1 MQTAIRCRD
10 DQGNIIMS
18 MREEKIKTFPDV
30 VADIEKA
37 IIIVSVVFIVVV
49 VAVAALL

>member
-18 MREEKIKTFPDV
+18 MREEKIKTLPDII
-30 VADIEKA
+30 ADIEKA
-37 IIIVSVVFIVVV
+37 IIIVGVIFIAVVTA
-49 VAVAALL
+49 VAVLL